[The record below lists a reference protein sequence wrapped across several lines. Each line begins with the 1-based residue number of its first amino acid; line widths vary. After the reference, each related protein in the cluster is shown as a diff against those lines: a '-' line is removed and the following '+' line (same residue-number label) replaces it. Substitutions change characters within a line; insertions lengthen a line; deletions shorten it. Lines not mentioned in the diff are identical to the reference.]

1 MTVTQGESIVLVFFV
16 EGGGRDGYWKVAHVP
31 CSIPLHIWAALI
43 GLNGLFK
50 LNKQTNKQK
59 RPGSWE

>member
-1 MTVTQGESIVLVFFV
+1 MTVTQGESIVLGFFA
-16 EGGGRDGYWKVAHVP
+16 EGGGGGGYWQVAHVP
-31 CSIPLHIWAALI
+31 RPIPLHIWAALI

-50 LNKQTNKQK
+50 LNKQK